1 MFPERIVKHTFITV
15 GLALSF
21 FLFPVIPA
29 ASQQLP
35 TPMSTREQLAAD
47 VARVPCKK
55 QDRLPAVRTL
65 FQQMGAAATDIT
77 IPPDKNVQNVVIKL
91 PGKSQESIT
100 IGAHYD
106 FVDKGCGAID
116 NWTGIVAI
124 AHLYRTIRAIDHEK
138 TVTFVAFDKEENGL
152 VGSRAMVNTMTSE
165 ETARQCAMINID
177 SLGLAVP
184 FALGIVS
191 SEKLIRLAA
200 AESAALQLPFEKMLI
215 VGADADS
222 SSFLVKGIPALTIS
236 GLTAN
241 WNTVIHSG
249 RDKAD
254 RVNSTSVFLGYQL
267 ALAVWQR
274 IDDAPCTA
282 YRL

>member
-1 MFPERIVKHTFITV
+1 
-15 GLALSF
+15 
-21 FLFPVIPA
+21 
-29 ASQQLP
+29 
-35 TPMSTREQLAAD
+35 MSTREQLAAD

-55 QDRLPAVRTL
+55 QDRLPAVRAL

-77 IPPDKNVQNVVIKL
+77 ISADKNIQNIVIKL
-91 PGKSQESIT
+91 PGKSEGAVV

-116 NWTGIVAI
+116 NWTGIVTI
-124 AHLYRTIRAIDHEK
+124 AHLYRSIRAMDRQKSVI
-138 TVTFVAFDKEENGL
+138 FVAFDKEENGL
-152 VGSRAMVNTMTSE
+152 VGSRAMVNAMTNE
-165 ETARQCAMINID
+165 EAAGHCAMINID
-177 SLGLAVP
+177 SLGMAVP
-184 FALGIVS
+184 FALGIAS
-191 SEKLIRLAA
+191 SEKLIRVAA
-200 AESAALQLPFEKMLI
+200 AESAGLHLPFEKMLI

-236 GLTAN
+236 GLSSN
-241 WNTVIHSG
+241 WSTVIHSG

-274 IDDAPCTA
+274 IDGERCAA
-282 YRL
+282 YRP